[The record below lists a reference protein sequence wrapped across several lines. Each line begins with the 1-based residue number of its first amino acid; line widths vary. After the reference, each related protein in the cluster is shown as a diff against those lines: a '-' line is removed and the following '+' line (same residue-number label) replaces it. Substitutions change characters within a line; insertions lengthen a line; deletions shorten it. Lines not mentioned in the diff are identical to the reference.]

1 MLVFLINRTRSGLT
15 PEQYGRLAELAK
27 AFYANVPP
35 GVSIRGEWAAAD
47 YSRNFSLLE
56 APDVVTVERMASPF
70 REFVDV
76 EVIPVNEIK
85 GWTAS

>member
-1 MLVFLINRTRSGLT
+1 MLVFLINRTRKDLT
-15 PEQYGRLAELAK
+15 PEQYGKLADLAK

-35 GVSIRGEWAAAD
+35 GVTITGEWAATD

-56 APDVVTVERMASPF
+56 APDVATVERMAAPF

-76 EVIPVNEIK
+76 DIVPVSAIK

>member
-1 MLVFLINRTRSGLT
+1 MLILLINRTKTGLT
-15 PEQYGRLAELAK
+15 PEQYGQLAERAK
-27 AFYANVPP
+27 AFYANVPA

-56 APDVVTVERMASPF
+56 APDVATVETMAAPF

-76 EVIPVNEIK
+76 EAIPVNEIK

>member
-1 MLVFLINRTRSGLT
+1 MLIFLINRTRAGLT
-15 PEQYGRLAELAK
+15 PEQYGQLAERAK
-27 AFYANVPP
+27 AFYASVPA
-35 GVSIRGEWAAAD
+35 GVAIRGEWAAAD
-47 YSRNFSLLE
+47 YSRNFTLLE
-56 APDVVTVERMASPF
+56 APDVTSVEQMAAPF

>member
-1 MLVFLINRTRSGLT
+1 MLILLINRTRHGLT
-15 PEQYGRLAELAK
+15 PEQYGQLAERAK
-27 AFYANVPP
+27 AFYASVPA

-56 APDVVTVERMASPF
+56 APDVVTVEAMAAPF
-70 REFVDV
+70 REFVEV